1 MSGVFCNDHKN
12 KSKWLEHLHHNHPRQ
27 YQQLLE
33 EQKEKHR
40 QENEQGLE
48 LEKILDNALKNVH
61 SEIIYNFG
69 TSDAYIIV

>member
-1 MSGVFCNDHKN
+1 MSGVFCNDNKN
-12 KSKWLEHLHHNHPRQ
+12 KSKWLERLYHNHPRQ